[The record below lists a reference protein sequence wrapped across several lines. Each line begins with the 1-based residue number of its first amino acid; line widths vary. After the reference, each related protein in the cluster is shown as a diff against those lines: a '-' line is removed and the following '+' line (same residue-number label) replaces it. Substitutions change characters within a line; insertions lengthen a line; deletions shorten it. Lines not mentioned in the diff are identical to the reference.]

1 MLKQKRVITPIGRFL
16 RYTLFTLVFM
26 TLIASVYID
35 SFLEIEPL
43 ASHNYDSLESG
54 WRIEKEGILIEENVT
69 LPYRMKGG
77 IENKQIT
84 LSRNL
89 PPTFLHN
96 HMCFSA
102 YTSMT
107 SLEILIDGVSIYNYH
122 GNNTLWKR
130 PVLGG
135 HTAHFIY
142 LPDDSKGKEITLV
155 YNFPT
160 NNSIAGYFDVPRIGT
175 KTDLILLELSEWP
188 SVVFGFVFLFIG
200 FIVTA
205 VSFLYP
211 HKVERLSLR
220 HYGILEITLGM
231 WVFTQTMSKIL
242 IFRNPV
248 LPMNFSIFALFL
260 LPYALIQYVK
270 TSYSVL
276 DKKTYPFYLASL
288 LFLGMFVVGGVSQ
301 YFGIFQYTDM
311 LVLSGLFLVLFI
323 LSLTVV
329 LSIDYYKGN
338 RNLFSFL
345 AAISVLLITVVTE
358 EVLLIFD
365 INIENALILHI
376 GMSISG
382 TILLIRTAK
391 VIASERAISV
401 REKML
406 VELAFTDSLTGVHN
420 RRSFDDFIDSCI
432 HEGNPDTVLGIL
444 LCDINGLKL
453 INDFYGHSNGDAIL
467 RDFSRKLTS
476 MLPQGSII
484 YRIGGDE
491 FVATIPNITNEQLE
505 LLCKDVFDIPNKGDV
520 DDYSV
525 AIGVRLYSAYH
536 SKDIT
541 TLIKEADKAM
551 YECKAKMKEGVIEP
565 ICKTAE

>member
-1 MLKQKRVITPIGRFL
+1 
-16 RYTLFTLVFM
+16 
-26 TLIASVYID
+26 
-35 SFLEIEPL
+35 
-43 ASHNYDSLESG
+43 
-54 WRIEKEGILIEENVT
+54 
-69 LPYRMKGG
+69 
-77 IENKQIT
+77 
-84 LSRNL
+84 
-89 PPTFLHN
+89 
-96 HMCFSA
+96 
-102 YTSMT
+102 
-107 SLEILIDGVSIYNYH
+107 
-122 GNNTLWKR
+122 
-130 PVLGG
+130 
-135 HTAHFIY
+135 
-142 LPDDSKGKEITLV
+142 
-155 YNFPT
+155 
-160 NNSIAGYFDVPRIGT
+160 
-175 KTDLILLELSEWP
+175 
-188 SVVFGFVFLFIG
+188 
-200 FIVTA
+200 
-205 VSFLYP
+205 
-211 HKVERLSLR
+211 
-220 HYGILEITLGM
+220 
-231 WVFTQTMSKIL
+231 
-242 IFRNPV
+242 
-248 LPMNFSIFALFL
+248 
-260 LPYALIQYVK
+260 
-270 TSYSVL
+270 
-276 DKKTYPFYLASL
+276 
-288 LFLGMFVVGGVSQ
+288 
-301 YFGIFQYTDM
+301 M

-358 EVLLIFD
+358 EVLLVLD

-420 RRSFDDFIDSCI
+420 RRSFDDFIDSYI

-444 LCDINGLKL
+444 LCDINGLKI
-453 INDFYGHSNGDAIL
+453 INDYYGHSNGDAIL

-520 DDYSV
+520 DEYSV
-525 AIGVRLYSAYH
+525 AIGVRLYSASH
-536 SKDIT
+536 SKDIV

-551 YECKAKMKEGVIEP
+551 YECKAKMKEGLNEP